1 MADDDWT
8 PDFGSLDAEA
18 PPWAAKR
25 PVRIAVLGD
34 FSAGAA
40 AGRLETG
47 DDLARR
53 KMIPV
58 EFDNLEDTLARLEV
72 KLALPIGEGG
82 DGVELEFG
90 ELDSFHPDTLYR
102 ELPMFKA
109 LAELRKRLNNTATF
123 AKAAAEVQA
132 MAGGPKRRASRS
144 GPRRSQSGAP
154 AANAKL
160 SDFARLVGIAPEVNV
175 DAPVDALMKRIVA
188 PFVDR
193 RRRIR
198 SAIRWWRRSTTRS
211 RTRCAR
217 CCTRASSRTSR
228 RSGAAWT

>member
-8 PDFGSLDAEA
+8 PDFGTLDVPA

-40 AGRLETG
+40 SGRLETG

-58 EFDNLEDTLARLEV
+58 EFDSLEDTLARLEV

-82 DGVELEFG
+82 DGVEVEFS
-90 ELDSFHPDTLYR
+90 ELDSFHPDSLYR

-109 LAELRKRLNNTATF
+109 LADLRKRLNNTATF
-123 AKAAAEVQA
+123 AKAASEVQA
-132 MAGGPKRRASRS
+132 MYGGPVSYTHLTLPTKR
-144 GPRRSQSGAP
+144 
-154 AANAKL
+154 
-160 SDFARLVGIAPEVNV
+160 
-175 DAPVDALMKRIVA
+175 
-188 PFVDR
+188 
-193 RRRIR
+193 
-198 SAIRWWRRSTTRS
+198 
-211 RTRCAR
+211 
-217 CCTRASSRTSR
+217 
-228 RSGAAWT
+228 